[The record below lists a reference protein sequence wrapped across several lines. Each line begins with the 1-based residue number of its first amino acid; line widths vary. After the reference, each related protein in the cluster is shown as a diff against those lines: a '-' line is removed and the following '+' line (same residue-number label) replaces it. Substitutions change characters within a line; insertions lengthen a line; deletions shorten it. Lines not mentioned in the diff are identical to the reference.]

1 MDAAPLFGGGGG
13 AAPASSDVGPAA
25 ALVLA
30 STFELVAAASLS
42 STAGIAAGAV
52 SAALSGLLLALT
64 LAVKLPTPLPATFAP
79 NATRF
84 LLAWW
89 SLACLGLTFTGPFTT
104 LGNGHLSTWGAL
116 FASVAAALP
125 YSGHLARAVDRF
137 VRLAKGDFGLLLLL
151 CIGSAVVALQAFCS
165 YVHSRSGVDAWAL
178 AVGLVSAAGC
188 GGLLSQPGLAA
199 QQARIVSLATAGWW
213 TQGLVITF
221 LPHDFTR
228 TVNGFLAVWTCI
240 LLSLVLLNSTAGG
253 AGGGGGGAGG
263 GGLAPGQPRGDLA
276 HTPYSLAP
284 TADNATGGGLPSFGA
299 VPGGYRRNDDER
311 ARLQPQAHPMRRSA
325 EESTVCV
332 LSASAW
338 RLTLGARADGRV
350 LCRRGGVSSEE
361 RCFGGAATP
370 HARAGAMGGRPGRE
384 RRRPQGGR
392 RPATLS
398 HPAVCRVLTCGTR
411 RVWPGRHHGDR
422 NRGLGFCARRRSEQK
437 QEYAARRHTSS
448 RGLLPRRRL
457 PTPPAPGTAR
467 WPLQRRTRERARPE
481 LRRAATRACCEHGR
495 RGAREHTH
503 RAGFTR
509 GRAAHNT
516 RCGSPRAQTLP
527 SVLVTFGDAKHRSA
541 HSSRNVHGSARARAT
556 AEGRT
561 RQCASPQALT
571 VEPMGC
577 AKSPRTPRGCAGAP
591 RHPGR
596 SRRGF
601 ERQRL

>member
-311 ARLQPQAHPMRRSA
+311 ARLQPQAHEPTDA
-325 EESTVCV
+325 Y
-332 LSASAW
+332 
-338 RLTLGARADGRV
+338 
-350 LCRRGGVSSEE
+350 
-361 RCFGGAATP
+361 
-370 HARAGAMGGRPGRE
+370 
-384 RRRPQGGR
+384 
-392 RPATLS
+392 
-398 HPAVCRVLTCGTR
+398 
-411 RVWPGRHHGDR
+411 
-422 NRGLGFCARRRSEQK
+422 
-437 QEYAARRHTSS
+437 YAA
-448 RGLLPRRRL
+448 G
-457 PTPPAPGTAR
+457 
-467 WPLQRRTRERARPE
+467 EE
-481 LRRAATRACCEHGR
+481 
-495 RGAREHTH
+495 
-503 RAGFTR
+503 
-509 GRAAHNT
+509 
-516 RCGSPRAQTLP
+516 
-527 SVLVTFGDAKHRSA
+527 
-541 HSSRNVHGSARARAT
+541 
-556 AEGRT
+556 
-561 RQCASPQALT
+561 
-571 VEPMGC
+571 
-577 AKSPRTPRGCAGAP
+577 
-591 RHPGR
+591 
-596 SRRGF
+596 
-601 ERQRL
+601 